1 MGVPY
6 TKPHLPVVGQL
17 ALLKQRGLVI
27 TDDAKCTDF
36 LHRVG
41 YYRLSGYWHPM
52 RKTRVDPATG
62 AISYLDDFR
71 PDSQC
76 AALIDLYVFDKK
88 LRMLMLDAI
97 ERLEV
102 GLRVEMALLVSQRD
116 PWAHRKS
123 AHVHPQFVR
132 QLKRNH
138 ADWIKKMDEKEQGS
152 REEFVEHFFK
162 KYTSALPMWMA
173 IELWDFGML
182 STFLSGMKIADRTT
196 LAAYFGLSRWE
207 LLTTWVRA
215 INNTR
220 NVCAHHGRLWNRA
233 LIERPSPPKV
243 DEVPDLDSATFNNT
257 RLYSV
262 AVALRWFLKT
272 LNPTT
277 TWPQRLK
284 DHFATFPTSPH
295 YQVSQTG
302 FPLGWEK
309 LPFWD

>member
-6 TKPHLPVVGQL
+6 SKPHLPVADQL
-17 ALLKQRGLVI
+17 LLLKQRGLII
-27 TDDAKCTDF
+27 TNDVKCTDF

-52 RKTRVDPATG
+52 RQTTTNAATG
-62 AISYLDDFR
+62 AITHLDDFK
-71 PDSQC
+71 PGSECSD
-76 AALIDLYVFDKK
+76 LIDLYIFDKK

-97 ERLEV
+97 ERVEV
-102 GLRVEMALLVSQRD
+102 GLRVEMALLLSQRD
-116 PWAHRKS
+116 PWAHRQS

-132 QLKRNH
+132 QAKKNH
-138 ADWIKKMDEKEQGS
+138 AEWIKKMDEKEQFS

-182 STFLSGMKIADRTT
+182 STLLSGMKIADRSA
-196 LAAYFGLSRWE
+196 LATHFALPRWE

-243 DEVPDLDSATFNNT
+243 GEVANLDPAVFNNT

-262 AVALRWFLKT
+262 AVALRWFLLK

-277 TWPQRLK
+277 TWSSRLK
-284 DHFATFPTSPH
+284 AHFATFPTSPH

-302 FPLGWEK
+302 FPQGWEA
-309 LPFWD
+309 LPYWT